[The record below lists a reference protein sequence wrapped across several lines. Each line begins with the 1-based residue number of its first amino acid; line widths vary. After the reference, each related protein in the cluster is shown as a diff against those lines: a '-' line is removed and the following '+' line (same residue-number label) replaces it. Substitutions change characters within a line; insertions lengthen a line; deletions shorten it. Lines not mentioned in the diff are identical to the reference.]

1 MIRISQKLL
10 DIAAAAEESVK
21 DVFRRIDEVSLFNTQ
36 KVLAAFQKH
45 RVDESCFQGSTGYGY
60 SDKGR
65 ACLGAIFADIF
76 GCEDAVA
83 GTAFV
88 SGTHAITCGLFGA
101 LRPGDKL
108 ISAAGPPYD
117 TLLTVIGKSG
127 APGSLMQ
134 YGVDYEEV
142 PLDSDLRPDPEA
154 LAEVCAKSG
163 SGAVLI
169 QRSRGY
175 SLRNAL
181 SVGEIGELIKVVRDS
196 NPGLKILVDNCYG
209 EFVESCEPGEVG
221 ADLVMGSLIKNPGGS
236 LAPMGGYIA
245 GNKALVDAACCR
257 LTAPGLGRE
266 CGASLNSLR
275 SLFQGVFIAPHVTA
289 QALKTAVFCAAVME
303 SLGYKTQPRS
313 GDERYDITQTITFGS
328 ELILRRFCEGIQAA
342 SPVDSYVRPEP
353 WDMPGYD
360 CPVIMA
366 AGTFIQG
373 SSIELSCDAPMREPY
388 AAYLQGGITY
398 ESGKIGILTAVER
411 FCSG

>member
-142 PLDSDLRPDPEA
+142 PLDSGLRPDPE
-154 LAEVCAKSG
+154 G
-163 SGAVLI
+163 PRGGAQKRIGAFDPAV
-169 QRSRGY
+169 RGIP
-175 SLRNAL
+175 SKRAFRRRDR
-181 SVGEIGELIKVVRDS
+181 GTHKDREDS
-196 NPGLKILVDNCYG
+196 NPGLKIIVDNFCG
-209 EFVESCEPGEVG
+209 NSSRDANPASGCRSCDGV
-221 ADLVMGSLIKNPGGS
+221 ALKNPGAPS
-236 LAPMGGYIA
+236 LRWEDILPETAYRRGLLPVDRSGA
-245 GNKALVDAACCR
+245 GQ
-257 LTAPGLGRE
+257 E

-275 SLFQGVFIAPHVTA
+275 SLSG
-289 QALKTAVFCAAVME
+289 
-303 SLGYKTQPRS
+303 SLSRPMSRRRS
-313 GDERYDITQTITFGS
+313 GPPC
-328 ELILRRFCEGIQAA
+328 LRRRYGISRLQDAA
-342 SPVDSYVRPEP
+342 ALR
-353 WDMPGYD
+353 
-360 CPVIMA
+360 
-366 AGTFIQG
+366 
-373 SSIELSCDAPMREPY
+373 R
-388 AAYLQGGITY
+388 
-398 ESGKIGILTAVER
+398 
-411 FCSG
+411 